1 MKNYSIQS
9 SKECLFFVFCLFCF
23 LLLSNNTLHLMFYT
37 YICYSNIFQYKY
49 IIQINCP
56 KTILCACDFKIYLFN
71 IYHIFVCLDFI
82 LFHEALILLCCLTHF
97 MLLVFS
103 YTPWKH
109 QKSGDVLTFSGGYR
123 KRPVA

>member
-49 IIQINCP
+49 IIQINCS
-56 KTILCACDFKIYLFN
+56 KTILCACDFQMSLF
-71 IYHIFVCLDFI
+71 ILYHIISLFIFVCLDFV

-103 YTPWKH
+103 YTAWKH
-109 QKSGDVLTFSGGYR
+109 QKSGDVVTFLGGI
-123 KRPVA
+123 

>member
-71 IYHIFVCLDFI
+71 IYHIISLFIFVCLDFI
-82 LFHEALILLCCLTHF
+82 LFHEPLILLCCLTHF

-109 QKSGDVLTFSGGYR
+109 QKSGDVLTFSGGL
-123 KRPVA
+123 